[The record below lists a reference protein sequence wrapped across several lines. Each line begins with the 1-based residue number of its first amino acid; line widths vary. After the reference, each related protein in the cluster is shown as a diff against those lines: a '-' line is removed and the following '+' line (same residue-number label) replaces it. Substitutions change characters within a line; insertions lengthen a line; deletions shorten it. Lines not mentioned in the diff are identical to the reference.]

1 MTESAASVALKAEA
15 RPGSLEG
22 HLSRT
27 VSWRLSTLHAAA
39 RTSVQLTQGI
49 PYLAF
54 GETVS
59 RLLA

>member
-15 RPGSLEG
+15 RPGCLER

-27 VSWRLSTLHAAA
+27 VSWRLSTLRAAA
-39 RTSVQLTQGI
+39 RTQVQLTQGI

-54 GETVS
+54 G
-59 RLLA
+59 